1 MSWIKQKQ
9 NNVGNDEED
18 EFNEDLVGNTSLR
31 IPNGIEFTT
40 VLEIKRTPS
49 VDGGGYQDGVY
60 EDYVSRCNIVTKN
73 YLKKMLCSVST
84 RCNVQF
90 IW

>member
-1 MSWIKQKQ
+1 M
-9 NNVGNDEED
+9 
-18 EFNEDLVGNTSLR
+18 
-31 IPNGIEFTT
+31 GIEFTT
-40 VLEIKRTPS
+40 VLGIKRTPS

-60 EDYVSRCNIVTKN
+60 NDYVSRCNIVTKN